1 MGLDDLTAMRASL
14 QFMLEARDDIT
25 NTELDRWLNWT
36 YIQVSN
42 PGIARHRALQSNFT
56 IALVLNIVSYDIS
69 VAASTFHT
77 AGIQDVV
84 YIDGV
89 NATDNTF
96 TRRKLRG
103 QQDIRTAEARPF
115 ATGPPTAYSLQGE
128 VGGAGL
134 NLGLIINSQPSA
146 AEVNNLLLVNTW
158 RYPDILTVGA
168 DLTVMTPVWDE
179 AIVVGAAWRGWRDLN
194 QPDRAAEMKQQFAE
208 LTQAITDKIAVDA
221 EDWETRFE
229 PDLQPYQPDARG

>member
-1 MGLDDLTAMRASL
+1 MGLDTLTVMRTAL
-14 QFMLEARDDIT
+14 GFMLEARDDIG

-36 YIQVSN
+36 YIQISN

-56 IALVLNIVSYDIS
+56 IALVLNQISYDIS

-89 NATDNTF
+89 NITDNTF

-103 QQDIRTAEARPF
+103 RQDIRTAEARPF
-115 ATGPPTAYSLQGE
+115 STGPPTHYSLQGE

-146 AEVNNLLLVNTW
+146 AEVGNLLLVNTW
-158 RYPDILTVGA
+158 RYPTILSGAATTV
-168 DLTVMTPVWDE
+168 LTPVWDE
-179 AIVVGAAWRGWRDLN
+179 VIVVGAAWRGWRDLN

-229 PDLQPYQPDARG
+229 PDIQPYQADARG